1 MRHREAAATRDR
13 KVTLGVIGY
22 GYWGPNLARNFLAL
36 KRAKLKYVCEADPLK
51 MEQAG
56 RDCPGAVLE
65 ADYRALLSDP
75 DVEAVVIASPAATH
89 LELAMRALDSG
100 KHVFVEKPMSLEVEG
115 GRRLLRFARER
126 GLVLM
131 VGHVFIY
138 HPAVQYMKRFIDS
151 GELGDVFY
159 AYSQRLNLGRLR
171 KDENCLWSL
180 APHDVSIMLYL
191 MGTEPESVVCRGSSY
206 LQDGLEDVVFFTM
219 YFPGGQTGNVHVSW
233 LDPRKVRLFTIVGS
247 EKMLVF
253 DDMSP
258 EAKVRLYDR
267 RVYPA
272 TPDEIMGYGDELRIH
287 FGEETVPPLR
297 MEEPLRRE
305 CSAFLDAVRDGVAPL
320 TGGDQGLAVIRVLD
334 AAGRSMSAGGE
345 PVPVGGD

>member
-1 MRHREAAATRDR
+1 MRVESGKRE
-13 KVTLGVIGY
+13 VTLGVVGY
-22 GYWGPNLARNFLAL
+22 GYWGPNLARNFLDLEGA
-36 KRAKLKYVCEADPLK
+36 RVKYVCDASREKLELAR
-51 MEQAG
+51 
-56 RDCPGAVLE
+56 RDCTGVGIVADTSAV
-65 ADYRALLSDP
+65 LSDP
-75 DVEAVVIASPAATH
+75 EVDAIVIASPASTH
-89 LELAMRALDSG
+89 FELAMSAFDSG
-100 KHVFVEKPMSLEVEG
+100 RHVFVEKPMSLDVAQAEELV
-115 GRRLLRFARER
+115 RVAREK

-138 HPAVQYMKRFIDS
+138 HPAVQFMKQFIDA

-171 KDENCLWSL
+171 RDENCLWSL
-180 APHDVSIMLYL
+180 APHDVSILLYL
-191 MGTEPESVVCRGSSY
+191 MGSEPDSVACRGASY
-206 LQDGLEDVVFFTM
+206 LQSGLEDVVFFTM

-258 EAKVRLYDR
+258 EAKIRVYDR

-272 TPDEIMGYGDELRIH
+272 GPQEIMGYGDELRIH
-287 FGEETVPPLR
+287 FGEETVPELE

-305 CSAFLDAVRDGVAPL
+305 CRAFIDAVRGGPEPL
-320 TGGDQGLAVIRVLD
+320 TGGEQGLAVLRVLE
-334 AAGRSMSAGGE
+334 AATRSMSSGGG
-345 PVPVGGD
+345 PVKVKRGNADA